1 VKIDKLEAVEDMN
14 GFKSVIM
21 HITIRKRKL
30 LWIKKYILGKRSCLP
45 FRNFG

>member
-14 GFKSVIM
+14 AFKSVIM

-30 LWIKKYILGKRSCLP
+30 LG
-45 FRNFG
+45 